1 VFVISLSSSEAATLT
16 MHVYW
21 RYHEET
27 TEMHMRL
34 KYDKDALGHE
44 ALLTIIPRIQV
55 HSHTKRQINKAQKWS
70 L

>member
-1 VFVISLSSSEAATLT
+1 

-21 RYHEET
+21 RYHDET

-34 KYDKDALGHE
+34 KYDKDAQGHE

-55 HSHTKRQINKAQKWS
+55 HSHTKRQMNKAQKWS